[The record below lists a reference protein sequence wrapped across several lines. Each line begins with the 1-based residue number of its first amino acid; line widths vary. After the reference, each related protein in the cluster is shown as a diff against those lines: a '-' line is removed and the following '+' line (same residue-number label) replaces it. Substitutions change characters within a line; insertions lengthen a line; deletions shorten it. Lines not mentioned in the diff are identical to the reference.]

1 MPEEVHTM
9 SSVCSSR
16 CQQVWSYKKA
26 ALIQL
31 ETSAYLRMVCGDTE
45 GSRVVHPFPLNLL
58 KDDGVL
64 LCCN

>member
-1 MPEEVHTM
+1 M
-9 SSVCSSR
+9 
-16 CQQVWSYKKA
+16 
-26 ALIQL
+26 QL